1 MMSLMLRLGFPPEAC
16 EALTEADGRLAKT
29 ALLSP
34 LWKQAQND
42 LLYGTEKDFVEML
55 KTLAQTCDVPQQ
67 TLDMVFLL
75 RAVPYLGER
84 YREKGYSEELLYET
98 MTDLRYKLLECHA
111 LCGLWGTTVTA
122 WYAGFFRC
130 NRFSFGRLQMEW
142 STFRMPETYFYRT
155 LVRGG
160 ETVVAC
166 HIPSSGPLL
175 TEDVMASLRRAY
187 AFFGN
192 THRDGKLIVTTSSWL
207 VYPPYQGTVFP
218 VGSNVYRFAALFD
231 VISEKDTDFGDFW
244 RVFNVP
250 YSKETLA
257 NVPEDTSMRRRMK
270 QYLQNGGIM
279 GSGYGVIVF
288 DGEKIV

>member
-1 MMSLMLRLGFPPEAC
+1 
-16 EALTEADGRLAKT
+16 
-29 ALLSP
+29 
-34 LWKQAQND
+34 
-42 LLYGTEKDFVEML
+42 
-55 KTLAQTCDVPQQ
+55 
-67 TLDMVFLL
+67 
-75 RAVPYLGER
+75 
-84 YREKGYSEELLYET
+84 
-98 MTDLRYKLLECHA
+98 
-111 LCGLWGTTVTA
+111 
-122 WYAGFFRC
+122 
-130 NRFSFGRLQMEW
+130 
-142 STFRMPETYFYRT
+142 